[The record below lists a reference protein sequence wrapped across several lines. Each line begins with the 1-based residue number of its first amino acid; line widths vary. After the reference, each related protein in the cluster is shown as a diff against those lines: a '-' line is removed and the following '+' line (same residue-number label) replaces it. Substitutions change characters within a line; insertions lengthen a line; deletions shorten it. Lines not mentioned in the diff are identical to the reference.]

1 LKHCF
6 MCEGDLEQKL
16 VTVERD
22 WMGKKIIIEDVP
34 TEVCDQCGERYFDA
48 ETTLRME
55 RIKKASMYPQE
66 QAITIPAFVRKFDL
80 PPNVQEG

>member
-1 LKHCF
+1 

-48 ETTLRME
+48 ETTLRM
-55 RIKKASMYPQE
+55 RSRMGK
-66 QAITIPAFVRKFDL
+66 RK
-80 PPNVQEG
+80 